1 MTRDRAPLP
10 PFLMGTDRQ
19 SADTASLRRSWLLK
33 RLGRFVLERF
43 PLQSYGPL
51 IVALVICGRAAA
63 ALASDVPLRV
73 NWETAAIT
81 LAVASAF
88 LQLRILDELRDEDLD
103 RAGRPQ
109 RPLPRGLVTVAE
121 LRGFAAV
128 AAVFGLAFAAPLGVP
143 AFACYLLALVSI
155 WLLGVDL
162 PRRLPIG
169 HGVLTYALIHSIIA
183 PEILLFVWAT
193 GADLAGGATLAAALL
208 LVWAAGLAMEVA
220 RKILMPSEER
230 KGVET
235 YSAELGRPRAI
246 LLAATALS
254 AAYLGAGALASSVRA
269 PLEISIVPLL
279 AAGAIPLLAR
289 QFGYRIETA
298 AIQSAA
304 SILVLSV
311 LLWPLVIALAMP

>member
-1 MTRDRAPLP
+1 
-10 PFLMGTDRQ
+10 MGTDLR
-19 SADTASLRRSWLLK
+19 SADTASLRRLPLLK
-33 RLGRFVLERF
+33 RLGQFVLERF

-63 ALASDVPLRV
+63 ALASGERLDVS
-73 NWETAAIT
+73 WEAAAIT

-88 LQLRILDELRDEDLD
+88 LQLRILDEIRDEDAD

-121 LRGFAAV
+121 LRAFAAV
-128 AAVFGLAFAAPLGVP
+128 AALIGVAVAALLGGAALAW
-143 AFACYLLALVSI
+143 YLLALGSI

-162 PRRLPIG
+162 PRRLPIR

-193 GADLAGGATLAAALL
+193 GADVAGGAALAAALL

-220 RKILMPSEER
+220 RKTLMPSEER
-230 KGVET
+230 SGVQT
-235 YSAELGRPRAI
+235 YSAELGRPRAL
-246 LLAATALS
+246 LLAAMALS
-254 AAYLGAGALASSVRA
+254 AACLGAGAFASAVGA
-269 PLEISIVPLL
+269 PLEAAIVPLVT
-279 AAGAIPLLAR
+279 AGGIPLLAR
-289 QFGYRIETA
+289 QFGYRIGTA

-304 SILVLSV
+304 MILVLSV
-311 LLWPLVIALAMP
+311 LLWPLVIALATP